1 MINYI
6 GCLLAVIFGI
16 LLLNV
21 DSISEKDARIL
32 TIIGWAFALY
42 YAKEGNY

>member
-6 GCLLAVIFGI
+6 GCLLAAIIGI
-16 LLLNV
+16 LLGNV

-42 YAKEGNY
+42 YTKEVN